1 MAEKEIKSCSDCIH
15 FDVCCKIEH
24 FGRDLETNLPC
35 REFIGVNDR
44 VEVVRCKDCIY
55 VDNGYIG
62 HLYCRFFNSMPVS
75 GMDYCK
81 WGKQKASTSEKEV
94 PVKHGH
100 WINENFYTRCSACGN
115 MAIYDKYGQEVESDY
130 CPRCGAKMGGE
141 GE

>member
-1 MAEKEIKSCSDCIH
+1 MSKKHTNTCNDCIH
-15 FDVCCKIEH
+15 YDICYKIEH
-24 FGRDLETNLPC
+24 FGRDLETNIPC
-35 REFIGVNDR
+35 KEFIGVNDR
-44 VEVVRCKDCIY
+44 VEVVRCKDCKY

-62 HLYCRFFNSMPVS
+62 HLNCHFFNSMPVS

-81 WGKQKASTSEKEV
+81 WGEQKASTSEKEV

-130 CPRCGAKMGGE
+130 CPRCGAKLC
-141 GE
+141 